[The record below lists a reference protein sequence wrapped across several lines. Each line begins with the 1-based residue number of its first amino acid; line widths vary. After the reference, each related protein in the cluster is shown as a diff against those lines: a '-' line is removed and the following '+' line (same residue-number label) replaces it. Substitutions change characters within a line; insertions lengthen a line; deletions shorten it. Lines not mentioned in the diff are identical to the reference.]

1 MDRHGVLAMKGKCRS
16 VNRNCCL
23 GIWNLYFVFQF
34 PNCRAR
40 RVSWILHGDI
50 WILKSVQ
57 VPKSAARRVI
67 WNLDGPR
74 RFLETDQVLPKS
86 GRPPPSAYGA
96 ARTPVDHHLEDL
108 EHTMMLERRSRIPSA
123 PATRPHA
130 ACTLSL
136 GNTRKARSD
145 AHPASAVETPRAAQT
160 QSPLATRSA
169 RQSASVASTASGG
182 QRREKGGGAPCF
194 DDATA
199 HRVLPPASPP
209 PFVVC
214 RFLL

>member
-1 MDRHGVLAMKGKCRS
+1 MA
-16 VNRNCCL
+16 
-23 GIWNLYFVFQF
+23 
-34 PNCRAR
+34 RAG
-40 RVSWILHGDI
+40 SWKLIKYSQNPG
-50 WILKSVQ
+50 
-57 VPKSAARRVI
+57 
-67 WNLDGPR
+67 GPR
-74 RFLETDQVLPKS
+74 PQLTEPHVPL
-86 GRPPPSAYGA
+86 A
-96 ARTPVDHHLEDL
+96 PVDHHLEDL

-145 AHPASAVETPRAAQT
+145 AHPASAVETPRAAQS